1 MTMFV
6 CRSMKMGTSMVE
18 EARSLIST
26 LRFQTVTMVTKN
38 AEVSVE
44 DAEAMATARVVA
56 EGAEGSTA
64 GAEEADMVG
73 VAVTTTVVAALA
85 VEDRHLNLMTTTF
98 LPCRKMLHS
107 FEGAEG

>member
-1 MTMFV
+1 
-6 CRSMKMGTSMVE
+6 MGTSMVE

-26 LRFQTVTMVTKN
+26 LRFLTVTMATKN
-38 AEVSVE
+38 VEVDVE
-44 DAEAMATARVVA
+44 DAEDTATARVAA

-73 VAVTTTVVAALA
+73 VAVTTTTVVVALA
-85 VEDRHLNLMTTTF
+85 VEDRHRNLMTTTF

-107 FEGAEG
+107 